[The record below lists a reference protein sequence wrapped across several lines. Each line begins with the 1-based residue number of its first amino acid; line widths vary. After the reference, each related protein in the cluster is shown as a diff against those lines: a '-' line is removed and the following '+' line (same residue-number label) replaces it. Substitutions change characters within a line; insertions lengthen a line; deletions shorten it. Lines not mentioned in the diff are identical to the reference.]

1 MAEIT
6 PRAENIVAARPH
18 TRSTG
23 RQNHE
28 DALTAVSTRIV
39 AQVVDVLGPFLTENP
54 DKSWPACLE
63 RAEIKV
69 LRSLQAIGREG
80 E

>member
-1 MAEIT
+1 MSECQRGVGAE
-6 PRAENIVAARPH
+6 RVLSARHH
-18 TRSTG
+18 TRNTG

-54 DKSWPACLE
+54 DKSWPHA
-63 RAEIKV
+63 
-69 LRSLQAIGREG
+69 
-80 E
+80 